1 MLSLICNH
9 LHDTG
14 SSSAFVSLVVLS
26 FFGLLSDMLI
36 KFCGPDQ
43 YYTHDGH
50 HTNNTYTNAPY
61 DHAHD
66 QVNHPSCSTDAAKK
80 PE

>member
-1 MLSLICNH
+1 
-9 LHDTG
+9 
-14 SSSAFVSLVVLS
+14 
-26 FFGLLSDMLI
+26 MLI